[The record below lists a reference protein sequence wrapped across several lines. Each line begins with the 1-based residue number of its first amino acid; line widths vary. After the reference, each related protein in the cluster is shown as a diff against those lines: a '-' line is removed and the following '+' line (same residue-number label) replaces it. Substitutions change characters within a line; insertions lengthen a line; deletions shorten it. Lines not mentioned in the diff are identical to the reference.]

1 MALPI
6 QTQSDS
12 AGESVKLTKIQ
23 KLAALLI
30 ILGPE
35 GAAKILGSLDER
47 EVEAVS
53 TEMARTPMV
62 DADLQSEILNEFGE
76 VALMAGTS
84 LRGGLAF
91 TRTALEK
98 ALGAKKASHVIARVT
113 PTRPATGF
121 MRQIVEL
128 EAREICNL
136 LKNEQPQTI
145 ALMTSYLP
153 ADKASQLL
161 WALRP
166 ELRASVVERLATL
179 GPTPTEVVDR
189 VAEIVAQKMSGN
201 SARLVNQTGGVKSA
215 ADLLKA
221 MEKEAGRTL
230 LASIEER
237 NPELGKLIRQKM
249 FLFED
254 LGLLEVA
261 SLQKLLREVD
271 TRDLAVALKNSS
283 DQLKKALLS
292 CISKRAAETVAEEM
306 TFLGTLKLREIEG
319 AQMRIIDVVR
329 RLESEG
335 EIDLSEIDQKDK
347 DAALV

>member
-1 MALPI
+1 M
-6 QTQSDS
+6 QNQS
-12 AGESVKLTKIQ
+12 ESRVDFAKLNKVQ
-23 KLAALLI
+23 KLATLLI

-35 GAAKILGSLDER
+35 GASKILGSLDER

-53 TEMARTPMV
+53 AEIARTPFV
-62 DADLQSEILNEFGE
+62 EAELQTEILREFSE
-76 VALMAGTS
+76 VALSAGTS
-84 LRGGLAF
+84 LRGGVAF
-91 TRTALEK
+91 TQSALEK
-98 ALGAKKASHVIARVT
+98 ALGPKKASHVMSRVT

-128 EAREICNL
+128 DPRELSNL

-145 ALMTSYLP
+145 ALIVSYLAP
-153 ADKASQLL
+153 EKASQLL

-166 ELRASVVERLATL
+166 EVRESVVERLATL
-179 GPTPTEVVDR
+179 GPTPLEVVDR
-189 VAEIVAQKMSGN
+189 VAAVIAQKMSADP
-201 SARLVNQTGGVKSA
+201 ARVVNQTGGVKSA

-221 MEKEAGRTL
+221 LNREDGKTL

-271 TRDLAVALKNSS
+271 TRDLAVALKNAS
-283 DQLKKALLS
+283 DGLKKALLG
-292 CISKRAAETVAEEM
+292 CISKRAAETVHEEM
-306 TFLGTLKLREIEG
+306 TFMGTLKLREIEA
-319 AQMRIIDVVR
+319 AQMRIIEVVR

-335 EIDLSEIDQKDK
+335 ELDLSEIDQKAK
-347 DAALV
+347 NEALV